1 MTTGRELIRAIQSIG
16 ERNVRSCA
24 AALDREASTVAS
36 LILEAHGQGPEDAL
50 ALAKVLR
57 NRNALQRPDLKL
69 DFPWLTKNLS
79 QVMGEEHI
87 LKLEELSSK
96 AHQARTQAAYLSAM
110 LRPFDPKYLYLWR
123 NERHELKLKEVESR
137 IQYLESMEISDVESV
152 IEWGD
157 QVAELFKDVIVVDD
171 ETMLSPMKRPFGTVS
186 AKSSRTYLQSWNAFI
201 RRNREMLRDPAA
213 LLSLRDLEKGSESTV
228 LTAAQRARLV
238 SKMSDAQYQRQ
249 KSALALQT
257 NALGYEVEQVQATLA
272 EAAKELQ
279 KALEENRR
287 LKEQM
292 SSPARFTEAQIE
304 EEVRRVKES
313 KPEIKPGLELFADSS
328 SGQSSS
334 CYFKD
339 LSGADE
345 GINRWVE
352 TLKLMWGGGSESATF
367 KAHLKIDDGELI
379 INLPKWKLD
388 EAKSKLVSLNRRLTG
403 ENKT

>member
-79 QVMGEEHI
+79 QVMGEEHS

-171 ETMLSPMKRPFGTVS
+171 ESMLTPMKRPFGTVS

-201 RRNREMLRDPAA
+201 RRNREILRDPAA
-213 LLSLRDLEKGSESTV
+213 LLSLRDVERRVESNV
-228 LTAAQRARLV
+228 MTAAQKARLV

-272 EAAKELQ
+272 QAAKELQ

-292 SSPARFTEAQIE
+292 SSPARLTEAQID
-304 EEVRRVKES
+304 EEVRRAKES
-313 KPEIKPGLELFADSS
+313 RPEIKPGLELFADSS

-334 CYFKD
+334 CYFKVISD
-339 LSGADE
+339 SND
-345 GINRWVE
+345 GINKWIE
-352 TLKLMWGGGSESATF
+352 TLKLMWGGGSELATF
-367 KAHLKIDDGELI
+367 KAHLKTDENELVI
-379 INLPKWKLD
+379 TLPTWKLN
-388 EAKSKLVSLNRRLTG
+388 EAANKLNSFKSRIKGISRN
-403 ENKT
+403 